1 MTAARL
7 PRVVAC
13 LALACV
19 TAAGCNKLRQTAI
32 KQKKVNELHAL
43 AMLYGRYF
51 ERRQQPPE
59 GLEDLGPL
67 AAGDDGAAAAVRAA
81 RAGEYVLLWG
91 VDVVAVSKTKPGMV
105 GTVLGYER
113 GVPDAGGMVVMV
125 DGSVREMEPAEF
137 ARAPKG
143 NGGPG

>member
-1 MTAARL
+1 MRAGPL

-13 LALACV
+13 LALCGA
-19 TAAGCNKLRQTAI
+19 AAGCNKLRQTAI
-32 KQKKVNELHAL
+32 KQKKGNELHAL

-51 ERRQQPPE
+51 EQRQRPPA
-59 GLEDLGPL
+59 GLDDLTPF
-67 AAGDDGAAAAVRAA
+67 AAGDEDAAALRAA
-81 RAGEYVLLWG
+81 QAGAYVLLWG
-91 VDVVAVSKTKPGMV
+91 VDVVAVSRTKPGMR

-113 GVPDAGGMVVMV
+113 GVPEAGGMVVMV
-125 DGSVREMEPAEF
+125 DGSLQEMNPAAF